1 MHRKLAVYLMFLAFL
16 ASMLIP
22 IVHAYSLNIEAR
34 VGNDI
39 EVTLIF
45 ENINVTRY
53 YNTKKNQVEA
63 IVNVKNSF
71 EKSFNDRNLTA
82 TVSVSPLEFNDEN
95 QSITI
100 RVRLSGSMLVSM
112 SVDPTSLNRTY
123 EVITVWRKFRLTII
137 EGFAVDLGERFKVS
151 VYEWDITKN
160 VISLRLDESSFA
172 FVLPEKA
179 TKIKVDRRE
188 VITFMVS
195 AGFVDKLLNSPIIAL
210 VAVMLAPVI
219 ALTYRRTKFLRVK
232 IKR

>member
-1 MHRKLAVYLMFLAFL
+1 MFLAFL
-16 ASMLIP
+16 ASMLTP

-39 EVTLIF
+39 EVALIF
-45 ENINVTRY
+45 ENINVTSY
-53 YNTKKNQVEA
+53 YNTKKNEIEA

-100 RVRLSGSMLVSM
+100 RARLSGSMLVSM

-137 EGFAVDLGERFKVS
+137 EGFVVDLRERFKVPI
-151 VYEWDITKN
+151 YEWNITKN
-160 VISLRLDESSFA
+160 VINLSLDDSSFT
-172 FVLPEKA
+172 FVLPEEA
-179 TKIKVDRRE
+179 TNIKVDRRE
-188 VITFMVS
+188 IITFMVS
-195 AGFVDKLLNSPIIAL
+195 ANFVDKFLNSPVVAL
-210 VAVMLAPVI
+210 VAIILAPAI
-219 ALTYRRTKFLRVK
+219 ALTYRRIKLLRVK

>member
-1 MHRKLAVYLMFLAFL
+1 
-16 ASMLIP
+16 MLIP

>member
-1 MHRKLAVYLMFLAFL
+1 
-16 ASMLIP
+16 MLIP

-112 SVDPTSLNRTY
+112 SVDPASLNRTY